1 MQYLNV
7 IYHFR
12 AGRFVLESMHE
23 SHEVLSKPQE
33 EVCVTALRY
42 IPQNQ
47 SLCVGYNTQGAFQL
61 FSLKTLDL
69 DFSGFAQGVCYLN
82 PLIFNF

>member
-1 MQYLNV
+1 MKKNMCFSFLNV
-7 IYHFR
+7 IYHF
-12 AGRFVLESMHE
+12 
-23 SHEVLSKPQE
+23 SKPQE

-69 DFSGFAQGVCYLN
+69 DFSGFAQGLWCIN
-82 PLIFNF
+82 KNIIFNF